1 MGTLTMCVAYF
12 LSKCLSSQSQSSPK
26 EKCRELCPF
35 RGTSSKFPTFGNF
48 EGTLGTLG
56 TLTYE

>member
-1 MGTLTMCVAYF
+1 MGTLFGVIAYF
-12 LSKCLSSQSQSSPK
+12 LSSSLSSQSQSSPK

-35 RGTSSKFPTFGNF
+35 RGTSSKFPTFGNL

-56 TLTYE
+56 TLSL

>member
-1 MGTLTMCVAYF
+1 MGTLTMPFAYF
-12 LSKCLSSQSQSSPK
+12 LSRGQSSQSQSSPK
-26 EKCRELCPF
+26 EKLWELCPF

-56 TLTYE
+56 T